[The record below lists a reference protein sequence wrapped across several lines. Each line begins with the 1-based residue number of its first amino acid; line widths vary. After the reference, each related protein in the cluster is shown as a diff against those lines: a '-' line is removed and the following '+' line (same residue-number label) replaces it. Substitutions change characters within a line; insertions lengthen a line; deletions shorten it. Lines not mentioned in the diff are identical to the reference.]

1 MRVEIKIDPA
11 YTEPQVL
18 ILTAAMTEEINN
30 LLRRL
35 SEASPRLITGT
46 RDGKIEV
53 LEPAEFIRAYASAGK
68 VYADTEKGTYTLRMR
83 LYELEE
89 RLPQDQFVR
98 ISNAEIV
105 NLRKVSHFDLSL
117 SGTICVK
124 LTGGAVTYVS
134 RRYVAK
140 LKAILGIGG
149 KES

>member
-1 MRVEIKIDPA
+1 MRVEVKIDPA
-11 YTEPQVL
+11 YAEPQVL
-18 ILTAAMTEEINN
+18 ILTAAMTEEVSG
-30 LLRRL
+30 LVRRL
-35 SEASPRLITGT
+35 SEAGPRLITGS

-53 LEPAEFIRAYASAGK
+53 LEPSALIRAYASAGK
-68 VYADTEKGTYTLRMR
+68 VYAVTEKGAYTLRMR

-98 ISNAEIV
+98 ISGAEIV

-124 LTGGAVTYVS
+124 LSDGAVTYVS
-134 RRYVAK
+134 RRYVSK

-149 KES
+149 KEA